1 MKTMKFYIAFSVAV
15 AVSTVSY
22 ANDKELLYDFETI
35 EQHREPN
42 LPTNPNTPPG
52 WGSFG
57 AVTLDRGP
65 ASELTDYPP
74 EWLSKG
80 TFPASAGDWARWHK
94 GDFDLPWDLPGNYGL
109 INVSDRYPGDRKD
122 FSGFTG
128 LSVDA
133 MFLSDELIPFAGIAE
148 IEVGLG
154 FITPGVGTEDEEKS
168 VYGAPQILTDSY
180 QTFTVNF
187 ADLDFI
193 QTPEELAVDLA
204 QFAFI
209 KIRLSNTEF
218 NSGLGTLLYDEVYGL
233 LESGPGVESADFDG
247 NGSVDGRDFLIW
259 QRGFGQTG
267 QTNNSLGDAN
277 LDGTIDGLDLGIWQD
292 QYGQAPLAS
301 LQAVPECGSLVLVLM
316 ASLGLITQI
325 RARRA

>member
-1 MKTMKFYIAFSVAV
+1 MKLYLAFSLIL

-35 EQHREPN
+35 DQHREPN
-42 LPTNPNTPPG
+42 LASNPTTPPG

-65 ASELTDYPP
+65 AGELTEYPP
-74 EWLSKG
+74 EWTSKG

-109 INVSDRYPGDRKD
+109 INVSDRFPGNRKD

-133 MFLSDELIPFAGIAE
+133 LFQSDTAIPFDGIAE
-148 IEVGLG
+148 IEIGLG
-154 FITPGVGTEDEEKS
+154 FITPGVGTENEEKS
-168 VYGAPQILTDSY
+168 VFAAPQLLTDVY
-180 QTFTVNF
+180 QTFTINF
-187 ADLDFI
+187 ADLDFV
-193 QTPEELAVDLA
+193 QTPEELAIDLA
-204 QFAFI
+204 QYAFI
-209 KIRLSNTEF
+209 KIRVGNTEF
-218 NSGLGTLLYDEVYGL
+218 NSGLGTLVYDEVYGL
-233 LESGPGVESADFDG
+233 LGSSAEESADFDG
-247 NGSVDGRDFLIW
+247 DGDIDGRDFLIW

-277 LDGTIDGLDLGIWQD
+277 LDGTVDSLDLVVWQD

-301 LQAVPECGSLVLVLM
+301 LQAVPECSSIVLALL
-316 ASLGLITQI
+316 ASLGMVTQV
-325 RARRA
+325 RSRRA